1 LHLNAVIPK
10 MTKREDIL
18 KELSEISTFVAGI
31 PPVNVYKV
39 DSNYFDGIRAETQA
53 RIIASNFITLD
64 EKRGVP
70 EGYFENLSS
79 TILEKIKAAD
89 FSETAQI
96 SPLVASI
103 GNKNVYSIP
112 DSYFESLTVSKET
125 EPKVVKMGISSVF
138 KYAVAAVVV
147 GLLGFGLF
155 TFLNDSKKI
164 NIDEQNFA
172 AIKAGNEILK
182 KGTFNKELELIT
194 DKELENYL
202 SQNGEDV
209 SAALVASSTDD
220 EEKLPEAVDYLMDE
234 NTLNDFLKN
243 NNLAN

>member
-1 LHLNAVIPK
+1 
-10 MTKREDIL
+10 MTKRENIL
-18 KELSEISTFVAGI
+18 KELSEISTFVAAI

-39 DSNYFDGIRAETQA
+39 DSNYFDGIRAELQA
-53 RIIASNFITLD
+53 RIIASNFVTLD
-64 EKRGVP
+64 EKRGLP
-70 EGYFENLSS
+70 EGYFENLPS

-89 FSETAQI
+89 LSEIEQL

-112 DSYFESLTVSKET
+112 DKYFEALTVSKATET
-125 EPKVVKMGISSVF
+125 KVVKMRRASIF

-155 TFLNDSKKI
+155 TFLNDSKTI
-164 NIDEQNFA
+164 NVDEQNFA

-182 KGTFNKELELIT
+182 KGTF
-194 DKELENYL
+194 DKELESITDRELESYL

-209 SAALVASSTDD
+209 NAALVASSTED